1 MTNLEQSSTSAPQRL
16 QETLARYQELGVRQV
31 KLGLTDIDGVI
42 RGKYVGLKKF
52 AGLMQKQ
59 GGFCDCVSVGTLT
72 ISYTMLALTPAGTA
86 AFLIQVIGCS

>member
-1 MTNLEQSSTSAPQRL
+1 MTNSEQSSASAPQRL

-42 RGKYVGLKKF
+42 RGKYVGLQKF

-59 GGFCDCVSVGTLT
+59 GGFCDCVFGWDIDDCDVSV
-72 ISYTMLALTPAGTA
+72 AL
-86 AFLIQVIGCS
+86 